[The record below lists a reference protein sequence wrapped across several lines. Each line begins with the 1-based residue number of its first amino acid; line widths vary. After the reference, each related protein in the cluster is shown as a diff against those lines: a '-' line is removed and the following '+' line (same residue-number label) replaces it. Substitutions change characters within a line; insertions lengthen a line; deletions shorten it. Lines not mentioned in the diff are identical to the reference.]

1 MFVLCEIRKG
11 RHMTQFGTESV
22 TLDVVLFV
30 IGRNGIENIG
40 EEYPEI

>member
-11 RHMTQFGTESV
+11 RHLALFGTESV
-22 TLDVVLFV
+22 TLAVPLFV

>member
-1 MFVLCEIRKG
+1 MFALCEIRKG
-11 RHMTQFGTESV
+11 CHLALFGTESV